1 MGPEGG
7 GCRSESRKGSALHF
21 RMFAVACVRPR
32 CTHTTHTCV
41 LLRLCVCVHARND
54 SRRDSATR
62 NVQKGRDG
70 VTTAKI
76 LAFGKEDEDDV
87 SYYMVEYQSS
97 SSRGDKHFISKVTI
111 VGKRLYVLT
120 ALAKKDKFDEEEAA
134 LRAAVE
140 SFAVSAAE

>member
-1 MGPEGG
+1 M
-7 GCRSESRKGSALHF
+7 
-21 RMFAVACVRPR
+21 
-32 CTHTTHTCV
+32 
-41 LLRLCVCVHARND
+41 HARND
-54 SRRDSATR
+54 SRRDSFTR

-87 SYYMVEYQSS
+87 SYYTVEYQST